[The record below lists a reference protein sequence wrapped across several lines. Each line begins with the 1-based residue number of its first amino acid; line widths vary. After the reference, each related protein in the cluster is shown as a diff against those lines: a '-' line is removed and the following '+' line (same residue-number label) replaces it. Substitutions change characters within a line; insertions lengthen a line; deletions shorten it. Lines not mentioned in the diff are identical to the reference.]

1 MWFQVS
7 RQLFRLLAVCLELC
21 INICRVMTLF
31 GLLCKTRPGSD
42 FSELKA
48 NDFKMR
54 SVTISSAQCV
64 ADCSEKIVQYR
75 NSSICFKSSER
86 LVSNRIRTGKNA
98 GSSVFISTNCQI
110 IGTQR
115 CSEPFSMCFSIKRR
129 KKWWTLKKIKN
140 LCGIVGL
147 VKINLKKYIPKYLI
161 VEQFIK
167 GLNEQEKNL
176 ADFAEISDLEVSNY
190 MKLFFSTNRVPTNGM
205 FGSLSS
211 RFVGFFSVPS
221 KISWN
226 V

>member
-1 MWFQVS
+1 MLVLRYLFQ
-7 RQLFRLLAVCLELC
+7 QTAKLLALRGAVNHFQCVF
-21 INICRVMTLF
+21 NQKKKKMM
-31 GLLCKTRPGSD
+31 
-42 FSELKA
+42 
-48 NDFKMR
+48 DFK
-54 SVTISSAQCV
+54 
-64 ADCSEKIVQYR
+64 
-75 NSSICFKSSER
+75 
-86 LVSNRIRTGKNA
+86 KN
-98 GSSVFISTNCQI
+98 Q
-110 IGTQR
+110 
-115 CSEPFSMCFSIKRR
+115 
-129 KKWWTLKKIKN
+129 KIKKS
-140 LCGIVGL
+140 CGIVGL

>member
-1 MWFQVS
+1 MCSRLQRKNRSVQKFIDLFQV
-7 RQLFRLLAVCLELC
+7 
-21 INICRVMTLF
+21 
-31 GLLCKTRPGSD
+31 KW
-42 FSELKA
+42 
-48 NDFKMR
+48 
-54 SVTISSAQCV
+54 TISFESNKDREKCWFFGIYFNKLPNYWH
-64 ADCSEKIVQYR
+64 SEVQWTIF
-75 NSSICFKSSER
+75 N
-86 LVSNRIRTGKNA
+86 V
-98 GSSVFISTNCQI
+98 
-110 IGTQR
+110 
-115 CSEPFSMCFSIKRR
+115 FSIKRR

-211 RFVGFFSVPS
+211 RFPERLDPKFRLNLWDFFLVR
-221 KISWN
+221 
-226 V
+226 